1 MVYSLL
7 ETYKWILEKQV
18 ISEEGILVP
27 EVVSWV
33 TDKVKP
39 THTCSLD
46 LGSSLS
52 KPHKINA
59 G

>member
-7 ETYKWILEKQV
+7 ETYKWILEKEV
-18 ISEEGILVP
+18 ISEEEILVP

-33 TDKVKP
+33 TDNVKP
-39 THTCSLD
+39 NHTCSLD

-52 KPHKINA
+52 KPHKINV